1 MNTKKALSI
10 MMSMMLAFG
19 IFSGCAAENAGSSA
33 SESKTKSVSST
44 ATSESS
50 KAESVKESSTP
61 EPAGLS
67 GTVKTGGSTSV
78 EKVMN
83 ALIYQFQDINREVT
97 INYEMN
103 GSGDG
108 IKNTI
113 SGMYEIGHSSRELKS
128 DGSED
133 GLLATAYAIDGIAVV
148 VHKENQIDSLTPD
161 QLRGIYTGQITN
173 WKDVGGADALITVV
187 SREASSGTR
196 SAFAEI
202 VGLEKKDDEATNIIA
217 SATTC
222 DSTGAVQ
229 TTVSQNSN
237 AIGYM
242 SFSDV
247 DTEKINTVKYEGVAI
262 ATETLKDGSYNLKR
276 EFYLVEKEGATLSP
290 AAQAFKDFV
299 LSDEGQK
306 LVQDNKLLSVK

>member
-1 MNTKKALSI
+1 MKKIFIILMSLI
-10 MMSMMLAFG
+10 MVAG
-19 IFSGCAAENAGSSA
+19 VFSGCSTTGNSSP
-33 SESKTKSVSST
+33 
-44 ATSESS
+44 
-50 KAESVKESSTP
+50 SSTP
-61 EPAGLS
+61 KPSNENKTPENKPTTIS

-83 ALIYQFQDINREVT
+83 ALIFQFQDVNREVT

-128 DGSED
+128 DGTES
-133 GLLATAYAIDGIAVV
+133 GLVAIPYAIDGIAVV
-148 VHKENQIDSLTPD
+148 LHKDNGVSNLSPD
-161 QLRGIYTGQITN
+161 QIRDIYIGKITN
-173 WKDVGGADALITVV
+173 WKEVGGTDALITVV
-187 SREASSGTR
+187 TREASSGTR
-196 SAFAEI
+196 GAFAEI
-202 VGLEKKDDEATNIIA
+202 IGLEKKDKPETNILD

-229 TTVSQNSN
+229 TTVSQNKN

-247 DTEKINTVKYEGVAI
+247 DTSKVNTVQYDGVTI
-262 ATETLKDGSYNLKR
+262 STDTLKDSTYKLKR
-276 EFYLVEKEGATLSP
+276 EFYLITKEGATLTP
-290 AAQAFKDFV
+290 TAQAFIDFV
-299 LSDEGQK
+299 LSAEGQK
-306 LVQDNKLLSVK
+306 IVEDNKLLSVK